1 MNFFK
6 TLSAAAIFGSVSA
19 VGAWAQDDT
28 DAANKDYDTL
38 CEAGLAADAN
48 ALEYLQC
55 FHAVS
60 LTTWHAIMD
69 LEANHRL
76 EPALTNEETLGNE
89 DCQRVYTLADVLEAR
104 IYSQLH
110 IKNDENLDANLAQ
123 ESAAE
128 LFVPLPDLLYHA
140 GKCAQGVIGRVED
153 RSPNADIQ
161 EQIDIL
167 QRVADFGATFPKP
180 R

>member
-76 EPALTNEETLGNE
+76 DRRAGWP
-89 DCQRVYTLADVLEAR
+89 ADVGCVP
-104 IYSQLH
+104 QLQ
-110 IKNDENLDANLAQ
+110 DPRQAGGDG
-123 ESAAE
+123 
-128 LFVPLPDLLYHA
+128 LP
-140 GKCAQGVIGRVED
+140 
-153 RSPNADIQ
+153 
-161 EQIDIL
+161 
-167 QRVADFGATFPKP
+167 
-180 R
+180 